1 MKKSFLILTILIGC
15 STFIFN
21 SCSKSDSSTPAP
33 VAAPPVVGGLWK
45 TTISSMVFSL
55 NLNNDYTYSFVTNG
69 AAYET
74 GKYTLGDTSITFLSS
89 TPTSAPPASCY
100 GLHGQYS
107 FKIDTVTTTVSTP
120 RITFALMAD
129 SCSTRVTL
137 IIGKWLKN

>member
-1 MKKSFLILTILIGC
+1 MKKSLLILTILIGF
-15 STFIFN
+15 SAFFFN
-21 SCSKSDSSTPAP
+21 SCSKSDSSTPAS
-33 VAAPPVVGGLWK
+33 VVAPPKVGGLWK
-45 TTISSMVFSL
+45 TTISSLVFSL

-74 GKYTLGDTSITFLSS
+74 GKFTLGDTTITFLSTS
-89 TPTSAPPASCY
+89 PTTAPPASCY

-129 SCSTRVTL
+129 SCNSRVTL